1 MRGFGR
7 RGRGQGRVFVTLVRQ
22 TEPQLLVLGA
32 PIKALGLKTA
42 ECLGHTRTLSEG
54 QRQRLTH
61 ALTTAMSHH
70 DHSRQQSTRLTQ
82 GQKLSHCQLVNA
94 DDPTLAP
101 MVKGKSNCPAQF
113 GRQPGLAAEPA
124 TGCICAHLVPQG
136 NPSDPSYVLPMIEQG
151 QHAIKRIQTGPKLQS
166 HSVAGDLGLN
176 DTGVRQALHTRGIL
190 TVGIPQTVESIKT
203 NPSAQDVWDILHTA
217 GLHRKR
223 TPYQVHLA
231 CARGYSRPVVE
242 SHIAS
247 L

>member
-124 TGCICAHLVPQG
+124 TGCICVHLVPQG

-217 GLHRKR
+217 GLHRKH